1 MNDDY
6 KSRPF
11 ESPGQGESDQ
21 ETDDDNNKTVD
32 MLLEAGLAT
41 QPEDDDSKCDGSCE

>member
-1 MNDDY
+1 MITYLDHLRALD
-6 KSRPF
+6 
-11 ESPGQGESDQ
+11 QGESDQ
-21 ETDDDNNKTVD
+21 ETDNLNYKTVD